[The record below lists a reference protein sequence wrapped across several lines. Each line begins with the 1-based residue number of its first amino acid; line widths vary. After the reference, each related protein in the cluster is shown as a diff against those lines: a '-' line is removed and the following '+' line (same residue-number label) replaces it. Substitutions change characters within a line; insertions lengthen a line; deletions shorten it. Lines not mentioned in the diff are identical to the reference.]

1 MAGDIIHQAVKEAL
15 EKDKWKITHDPFK
28 LEIGAK
34 FPLEVDL
41 AAEKFL
47 AAEKGIDKI
56 LVEIKSFA
64 KKSMI
69 YEFHEV
75 LGQYLNYES
84 AVELNE
90 LGRIV
95 FLAISEEV
103 YLKMTE
109 VQFITGQLKKFKIK
123 IIVVDILN
131 KKVLQ
136 WIR

>member
-1 MAGDIIHQAVKEAL
+1 MELNSHQ
-15 EKDKWKITHDPFK
+15 
-28 LEIGAK
+28 
-34 FPLEVDL
+34 EVDL